1 MRRKKM
7 SRKGI
12 VIGTMRKRKKH
23 RKAIVI
29 VTLLLIIG
37 ATVFYARDGLYWRIA
52 SWKGS
57 PSSYARYLQYF
68 PNGSHTAEARER
80 YDERSWQEAVRE
92 GEINGI
98 GRLRQYM
105 ETFPGGKHAHEAAAK
120 IEDLHWRDA
129 TVGNTVKSYQLY
141 LATYP
146 GSKHAHEAAAK
157 IEDLH
162 WRDATVGNTVKSYRL
177 YLDTYPGGKH
187 ADEAAAKIEDL
198 HWQEATAGNTVKSY
212 QLYLDTYPGGKHADE
227 AAATI
232 EDLHW
237 QEAAVENT
245 VKSYQLYLDT
255 YPAGRFVPEAQA
267 KQKSLRSDDT
277 PYVAAQKTGT
287 SPAFKR
293 FLEDFPGHK
302 READV
307 RAALREIEEGRDIT
321 DLLKEKKVEIE
332 TQGSGIQNV
341 IVRIRRLVT
350 YPITVRIPVGTFF
363 VSRSSSSQNMV
374 ATGESK
380 LALTSSDWRWV
391 MPSVV
396 SANRLRSIPGQRDAF
411 SVQKSPNQDELVR
424 LIPVLER
431 AGVSFIVRQAA
442 VWIITDNASYSDLGS
457 LVMGSDRSGGTR
469 VIKEYEAARAMQLCN
484 QAGIDITRK
493 AIWKDKSTILQGL
506 HDASLKGWLQANIG
520 ANVPTKTNTGV
531 TNGLDDLIE
540 ASRLGHI
547 EAVQALINKGADV
560 NAKRTDGVTALMIA
574 SDKGYKEVAQAL
586 LDKGG
591 DVNAKKTDGVT
602 ALMIASQN
610 GHQEVVQSL
619 IAKGADVNAKRTD
632 GVTALMAVA
641 ANGSIEIVQ
650 SLLAKGA
657 DVNAKRTDG
666 VTALMVASQNG
677 HLEIVQSLLAKGAD
691 VNVKDKDGKT
701 GLMAASANGHI
712 EIVRLL
718 LAKGAEV
725 NAKMN
730 NGETVL
736 SHASHKEIK
745 ELLIRAGAK

>member
-1 MRRKKM
+1 M

-80 YDERSWQEAVRE
+80 YDERSWQETVRD

-105 ETFPGGKHAHEAAAK
+105 ETFPSGKHADEAAAK
-120 IEDLHWRDA
+120 IEDLHWQD
-129 TVGNTVKSYQLY
+129 TTMGNTVKSYQLY
-141 LATYP
+141 LAMYP
-146 GSKHAHEAAAK
+146 GGKHADEAVAM

-162 WRDATVGNTVKSYRL
+162 WQEAAAGNTVESYQL
-177 YLDTYPGGKH
+177 YLDTHPGGKH

-198 HWQEATAGNTVKSY
+198 HWQEATVG
-212 QLYLDTYPGGKHADE
+212 
-227 AAATI
+227 
-232 EDLHW
+232 
-237 QEAAVENT
+237 NT

-255 YPAGRFVPEAQA
+255 YPAGRFGPEAQA
-267 KQKSLRSDDT
+267 KQESLRSDDT

-350 YPITVRIPVGTFF
+350 YQITVKIPVGTFF
-363 VSRSSSSQNMV
+363 VSRSSSTQNMI

-424 LIPVLER
+424 LMPVLER
-431 AGVSFIVRQAA
+431 AGVSFTIRQAA
-442 VWIITDNASYSDLGS
+442 VWIITDNASYSDLGI
-457 LVMGSDRSGGTR
+457 LVMGSDGSGGIR
-469 VIKEYEAARAMQLCN
+469 VINEYVAARAMQLCD
-484 QAGIDITRK
+484 QANIDVTRK

-520 ANVPTKTNTGV
+520 AKGPTKTNTGV
-531 TNGLDDLIE
+531 TTGLNDLME

-547 EAVQALINKGADV
+547 EVVQTLINKGADV
-560 NAKRTDGVTALMIA
+560 NAK
-574 SDKGYKEVAQAL
+574 DK
-586 LDKGG
+586 
-591 DVNAKKTDGVT
+591 N
-602 ALMIASQN
+602 S
-610 GHQEVVQSL
+610 S
-619 IAKGADVNAKRTD
+619 
-632 GVTALMAVA
+632 TALMAVSR
-641 ANGSIEIVQ
+641 NGHREIVQ
-650 SLLAKGA
+650 LLLDKGA
-657 DVNAKRTDG
+657 GVNAKRTDG

-677 HLEIVQSLLAKGAD
+677 HQEVLQSLLARGADVNVEDKDGKTALVAASANGHIEIVQSLLAKGTD

-701 GLMAASANGHI
+701 ALMVASQEGHQ
-712 EIVRLL
+712 EVVQLL
-718 LAKGAEV
+718 LDKGADV
-725 NAKMN
+725 NAKRNNGETALMIASYTGHKEIMELLLVKGADVNTKMN
-730 NGETVL
+730 NGETAL